1 MTQDIKT
8 EEPAELSPRKSLVQ
22 LMRREQALLVK
33 QVLSQKPEHRGGK
46 KAFEYFVRQ
55 KIVEA
60 VKEGYGDAEILL
72 RTPKPVKSIY
82 YDFKFYFDE
91 YEYEEID
98 FYVRKAIE
106 DCVNNT
112 LRKEFLRAKGWEA
125 PDDFDI
131 HDEKE

>member
-1 MTQDIKT
+1 MTQEVKT
-8 EEPAELSPRKSLVQ
+8 TETAELTPRERLVQ

-55 KIVEA
+55 KIVEM
-60 VKEGYGDAEILL
+60 VKRGYGDAEVLL

-82 YDFKFYFDE
+82 YDFKYYFDE
-91 YEYEEID
+91 YEYDALEL
-98 FYVRKAIE
+98 YVCKAIE
-106 DCVNNT
+106 NCVNNT
-112 LRKEFLRAKGWEA
+112 LRKEFLRAKGWDA